1 MGEEALREIYDCFKK
16 EQTIAL
22 ATVEGDQPRLRFVT
36 LLHHQNRFFI
46 ATGSENAKVEQI
58 RRNPKVE
65 FLLLVTKEGDTGSIR
80 GESQASIVQDNAIK
94 TVLFN
99 EVEFMKRFW
108 ESPEDPALT
117 LIELRPTAY
126 QYMKPGEYHE

>member
-1 MGEEALREIYDCFKK
+1 
-16 EQTIAL
+16 
-22 ATVEGDQPRLRFVT
+22 VT
-36 LLHHQNRFFI
+36 LLHHQNKFFI

-80 GESQASIVQDNAIK
+80 VESQASIVQDNAIRA
-94 TVLFN
+94 TLFN

-126 QYMKPGEYHE
+126 QYMKPGEYHEERIVVK

>member
-1 MGEEALREIYDCFKK
+1 M
-16 EQTIAL
+16 IAL
-22 ATVEGDQPRLRFVT
+22 ATVEGDQPRLRPMT
-36 LLHHQNRFFI
+36 LLHHEDRFFI

-65 FLLLVTKEGDTGSIR
+65 FLLLVTKVGDTGSIR
-80 GESQASIVQDNAIK
+80 VESQASMVQDNAIRAA
-94 TVLFN
+94 LFN

-117 LIELRPTAY
+117 LIELKPTAY
-126 QYMKPGEYHE
+126 Q

>member
-1 MGEEALREIYDCFKK
+1 M
-16 EQTIAL
+16 IAL

-36 LLHHQNRFFI
+36 LLHHKDRFFI

-65 FLLLVTKEGDTGSIR
+65 FLLLVTKVGDTGSIR
-80 GESQASIVQDNAIK
+80 VESQASMVQDNAIRAA
-94 TVLFN
+94 LFN

-108 ESPEDPALT
+108 ESLEDPSLT
-117 LIELRPTAY
+117 LIELRPTAF
-126 QYMKPGEYHE
+126 QYMKPGEYHEERIVVK